1 MECLNAVLGEY
12 PGSKLLKIGLR
23 ADFCYVNFCLG
34 YNWILL
40 RIETNELANIMKI
53 GFFDSGLGGLTIL
66 KATAKELPD
75 YDYLYYGD
83 TENLPYGDKTESEI
97 YAHTTKGV
105 AYLFD
110 KGCALVILA
119 CNTASAETARKLQR
133 EFIPSEYPDRKVLG
147 IIVPTVEAVSGE
159 PASSAILIATRR
171 TVESKKYQ
179 IELNQKTTSTIS
191 LTSIATPQ
199 LVPLIELN
207 ELEAASHEAI
217 RVIQAKAGESEV
229 VILGCTHY
237 TQIKQQLRDHF
248 GESKKIISQ
257 DEVIPEKLR
266 LYLEAHPEITETLTR
281 GGSRNIHL
289 TRHRPDYDTFM
300 GQLLGGIY
308 LAE

>member
-1 MECLNAVLGEY
+1 MHQCLVGVTPSQQITKKSALG
-12 PGSKLLKIGLR
+12 PIFS
-23 ADFCYVNFCLG
+23 LG
-34 YNWILL
+34 YITIRYNGSLL
-40 RIETNELANIMKI
+40 SVVGEEYTHIMKI

-66 KATAKELPD
+66 KAVAKKLPD

-110 KGCALVILA
+110 KDCALVILA
-119 CNTASAETARKLQR
+119 CNTASAETARKLQQ
-133 EFIPSEYPDRKVLG
+133 EFVPSKYPDKKVLG
-147 IIVPTVEAVSGE
+147 IIVPTIEALSGV
-159 PASSAILIATRR
+159 PASKAILIATKR

-179 IELNQKTTSTIS
+179 IELNKKTTSTIS
-191 LTSIATPQ
+191 LTSVATPQ

-207 ELEAASHEAI
+207 ELVVASTEAI
-217 RVIQAKAGESEV
+217 RVIEKEAGESEV

-248 GESKKIISQ
+248 GENKKIISQ

-266 LYLEAHPEITETLTR
+266 LYLEAHPDITETLTR

-289 TRHRPDYDTFM
+289 TKHRPDYDAFM